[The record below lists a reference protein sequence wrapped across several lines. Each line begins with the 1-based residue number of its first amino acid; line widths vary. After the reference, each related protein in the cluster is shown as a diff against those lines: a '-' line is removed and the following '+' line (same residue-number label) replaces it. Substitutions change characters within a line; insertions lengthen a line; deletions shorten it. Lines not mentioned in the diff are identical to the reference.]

1 MGSTIRTVCPWKRN
15 TGWNFLVLLGGR
27 LVKLILLEKVHRTFS
42 AHAMQHA
49 ACKNSQSS
57 NNCMPHDILLASPA
71 KKNTEDSKRCFLSP
85 RTYPLRIVRTLGRHQ
100 ILKIAAWL
108 FLEISAF
115 FYLKLRVVG
124 LCKKVLQEPLKG
136 TAAIYHSPFL
146 IYLLVFHVIF
156 CCIKQGV

>member
-1 MGSTIRTVCPWKRN
+1 MSYHRFDHPHGMSVEKKHRLELLSSSRRAARKVDITCGMQKTRKAQTV
-15 TGWNFLVLLGGR
+15 
-27 LVKLILLEKVHRTFS
+27 
-42 AHAMQHA
+42 
-49 ACKNSQSS
+49 
-57 NNCMPHDILLASPA
+57 CMPHDILLASPA